1 MAFPWVVTSSGSE
14 GSIAVCVYFM
24 TGTSKGTAEGCFME
38 KPGSQGTAF
47 IHYTMVYKVC
57 KAYFSRLNLF
67 LWPSSLALTST
78 GQVGLC
84 FVGFYDQDQPA
95 VVLVLKRLRDGAKAK
110 HLI

>member
-1 MAFPWVVTSSGSE
+1 
-14 GSIAVCVYFM
+14 
-24 TGTSKGTAEGCFME
+24 ME
-38 KPGSQGTAF
+38 KPGLQGTAF
-47 IHYTMVYKVC
+47 IHYTKVC

-67 LWPSSLALTST
+67 SWPSSLALTST